1 MSFVAR
7 VALTCKICL
16 SYMRTLFVLL
26 QLAPM
31 RLVDRPTQLICIG
44 IFMSTY
50 KYKRHS
56 RAICYHALGWLKNQ
70 NVSLSSGTW
79 LLKSSYRNMPNLVN
93 VKSYCTDAQLVLVRL
108 YLFTDHTAICYSLC
122 MNVWCSC
129 IFQDTKSPQDS
140 SINFI
145 SNIDIISHHL
155 KVNLLQWLSIPRCLY
170 KVHSAVCLVW
180 G

>member
-1 MSFVAR
+1 ML
-7 VALTCKICL
+7 LTCKVVVEFRCKSCID
-16 SYMRTLFVLL
+16 MQDLL
-26 QLAPM
+26 ELHACA
-31 RLVDRPTQLICIG
+31 LCVD
-44 IFMSTY
+44 ST
-50 KYKRHS
+50 
-56 RAICYHALGWLKNQ
+56 CTHALGWLKKQ

-155 KVNLLQWLSIPRCLY
+155 KVNLLQWFSIPRCLY